1 MGNSPR
7 GARPEIIITLLSLMV
22 NRALILLTLLISL
35 ASCLPLGENPEK
47 RMSKY
52 DHIMEG
58 YGSDGYLYDFT
69 KRSPS
74 VYDDELSE
82 PIVLPLSLAPALPR
96 RFQRSPSNYPI
107 SGFGSDGYLY
117 DFVN

>member
-1 MGNSPR
+1 MGSR
-7 GARPEIIITLLSLMV
+7 LQSISEITTLTILMV
-22 NRALILLTLLISL
+22 TRALFLLVVISL
-35 ASCLPLGENPEK
+35 ASCLPQRPRGNQEK
-47 RMSKY
+47 RRSKY

-69 KRSPS
+69 KRSPTLIP
-74 VYDDELSE
+74 DESPEHIL
-82 PIVLPLSLAPALPR
+82 LPLSLAPVLPR
-96 RFQRSPSNYPI
+96 RFQRSLSKYPI